1 MARICVLGAGLLGS
15 GMVENLLAKGHA
27 VAVWNRTAAKLAP
40 LVALGA
46 EAADSPAAA
55 VAGAARVHLVLSED
69 DAVDATLAAAAS
81 ALSPGQ
87 PLLDHSTN
95 LPPRVVAR
103 FQRLRADGLNY
114 LPAPVFMGP
123 QNGREGSGLM
133 LIAGPTS
140 EVEAL
145 RPALM
150 EMTGKLWHVGER
162 PDLAA
167 VHKLVG
173 NAVLISLAA
182 TMGDVLALGQAQGL
196 DPDAV
201 MSLFEVFKP
210 GHALPF
216 IGKRVAQAGQGPASF
231 ELSMARKDV
240 RLMIEAAGGPDGLVV
255 LPATAQAMDAALD
268 KGQAKEDFAIFAW
281 PDRKG

>member
-1 MARICVLGAGLLGS
+1 MDRICVLGAGLLGS
-15 GMVENLLAKGHA
+15 GMVENLLVKGHE
-27 VAVWNRTAAKLAP
+27 VMVWNRTAAKLAP

-46 EAADSPAAA
+46 TAADSPAAA

-69 DAVDATLAAAAS
+69 DAVDATLAAAGS

-95 LPPRVVAR
+95 LPPRVAAR
-103 FQRLRADGLNY
+103 FDRLRAAGLNY

-133 LIAGPTS
+133 LIAGPTA

-145 RPALM
+145 RPALL

-255 LPATAQAMDAALD
+255 LPATARAMDAALA
-268 KGQAKEDFAIFAW
+268 KGHAQEDFAIFAW